1 VTRTWDLHAHRYD
14 GGRLMHVGPL
24 GFVKAHLLKDPIVAV
39 RAEELEDLGSP
50 EATHYGWEYL
60 DGSRL
65 ADGTPHM
72 IQIRAGDKNPT
83 GLLDMC
89 FAYGMKAAIEHGEG
103 RPIALRVAEN
113 RDYVVAL
120 ESS

>member
-1 VTRTWDLHAHRYD
+1 MTRTWDLHAHRYD

-39 RAEELEDLGSP
+39 RADELEDLDSP

-60 DGSRL
+60 NDRHFPPGEL
-65 ADGTPHM
+65 HM

-83 GLLDMC
+83 ALLDMC
-89 FAYGMKAAIEHGEG
+89 FAYGMKAAIAHGEG
-103 RPIALRVAEN
+103 RPLALRVTEQSD
-113 RDYVVAL
+113 RGPL
-120 ESS
+120 